1 MVTGGAPST
10 IIKEKVETTP
20 SLFSKW
26 DEGSHYGLLTLSLI
40 SKLRNFQQLA
50 IEIVS

>member
-1 MVTGGAPST
+1 MVTGGALST
-10 IIKEKVETTP
+10 IIKEKYRLSSP
-20 SLFSKW
+20 NG
-26 DEGSHYGLLTLSLI
+26 DEGSHYGLLALSLT